1 MRRRTATAASAAALV
16 AAAALA
22 GNASAQD
29 TGQAPVTTDATAT
42 TPVPGVGGPASTTP
56 QPATTTTDPAAPATN
71 DLGTLDVQV
80 TTPPPAAKDTQS
92 AAQKRRE
99 GAAKFLAQG
108 RRAQALQAKQQQKDA
123 AAAPFANL
131 PSPLNA
137 PPVTGVPDV
146 LIDSFRVPPFL
157 LPIYQAAGVE
167 YGIRWEVLAA
177 INEIETDYGRNLS
190 VSTAGALGWMQFMP
204 GTWATYGVDANNDG
218 RKDPYN
224 PVDAIFAAA
233 RYLKAAGG
241 DTNLQGAIFS
251 YNHAQWYVDSV
262 MQRAASL
269 AALPSD
275 LIGALTGLTMGRF
288 PVTGATSYENA
299 YDASASTSAVKAG
312 GNASVAIAPTAGRHS
327 IDVYAKPG
335 AAAVAVQDGS
345 VVAVGAS
352 RRLGR
357 FVQLRDVYGNTYTYG
372 HLQSVSALHVVPRS
386 DAKAASAAVRTPR
399 QDPKP
404 TAPATAGARGAAGA
418 ASASRRTARR
428 GAASHTVRPKVLK
441 ERLFADPARVNAYH
455 AGGRRQLVAAAKTA
469 PVTPQSVQTSDL
481 GRYLAPPYA
490 LRRSQ
495 VALLPLKKGSRVI
508 AGSILGRVGS
518 ASLQWDTATA
528 ASVAAARHLHLARA
542 PHLRFE
548 IRPAGAGAPRV
559 DPTPIL
565 DGWHLLAST
574 DVYGSQNP
582 LLAGTAAAGDG
593 ATIGQILLMSKET
606 LERRVLADPA
616 VSIYAC
622 GRQDI
627 QAGAIDRR
635 VLATLEFLAASGYKP
650 TVSALKCGHSLYTT
664 SGNISEH
671 STGDA
676 VDISSINGTPIEGH
690 QGPGSITDI
699 VVRKLLTL
707 QGTMKPHQIITL
719 MQYPGTDNTLALPDH
734 YDHIHVGFHPMFGD
748 NVKLGTQLATIL
760 KPGQWNRLIGRI
772 GAIQNPTVPVKPSRY
787 ALKVKVSLPKH

>member
-22 GNASAQD
+22 SNASAQD
-29 TGQAPVTTDATAT
+29 AGQAPPTTDTTAT
-42 TPVPGVGGPASTTP
+42 TPSQPASTTPQPASTTP
-56 QPATTTTDPAAPATN
+56 QPATPATT

-80 TTPPPAAKDTQS
+80 TTPPPAATNTKS
-92 AAQKRRE
+92 ADQRRRE
-99 GAAKFLAQG
+99 GAAKFLAQE
-108 RRAQALQAKQQQKDA
+108 RRAKALRAKQQQTQA
-123 AAAPFANL
+123 TAAPFANL

-157 LPIYQAAGVE
+157 LPIYQAAGIE

-204 GTWATYGVDANNDG
+204 GTWASYGVDANDDG

-241 DTNLQGAIFS
+241 DTDLQSAIFS

-262 MQRAASL
+262 IQRAASL

-288 PVTGATSYENA
+288 PVTGATSYAGA

-312 GNASVAIAPTAGRHS
+312 DNASVAIAPTAGRHA

-345 VVAVGAS
+345 VVAVGVT

-372 HLQSVSALHVVPRS
+372 HLQSVNALHVVPRA
-386 DAKAASAAVRTPR
+386 DAKAASATIRTPR
-399 QDPKP
+399 TDPRP
-404 TAPATAGARGAAGA
+404 TAPATAGARGRAAT
-418 ASASRRTARR
+418 ASASRPAARA

-455 AGGRRQLVAAAKTA
+455 AGGQRQLVAAAKAA
-469 PVTPQSVQTSDL
+469 PVVVQAVQAGDL
-481 GRYLAPPYA
+481 GRYLAAPYA

-518 ASLQWDTATA
+518 ASLQWDSATA
-528 ASVAAARHLHLARA
+528 ASAAAARRLHLARA

-574 DVYGSQNP
+574 NVYGSQNP
-582 LLAGTAAAGDG
+582 LLAGTAAAGEG

-616 VSIYAC
+616 VTIYAC

-635 VLATLEFLAASGYKP
+635 VLATLEFLAASGFKP
-650 TVSALKCGHSLYTT
+650 TVTALKCGHSLYTT

-676 VDISSINGTPIEGH
+676 VDIAAINGTPIAGH
-690 QGPGSITDI
+690 QGPGSLTDT
-699 VVRKLLTL
+699 VVRRLLTL

-719 MQYPGTDNTLALPDH
+719 MQYTGTDNTLALPDH
-734 YDHIHVGFHPMFGD
+734 WDHIHVGFHPMFGE
-748 NVKLGTQLATIL
+748 NVKLGSQLATIL

-772 GAIQNPTVPVKPSRY
+772 GAIQNPTVSVKPSKY
-787 ALKVKVSLPKH
+787 ALKVKLRVRTPGH

>member
-22 GNASAQD
+22 ANASAQD
-29 TGQAPVTTDATAT
+29 AGQAATTTDTTAATPA
-42 TPVPGVGGPASTTP
+42 PPAVGPASTTP
-56 QPATTTTDPAAPATN
+56 QPATPAPGPAAPGTT

-80 TTPPPAAKDTQS
+80 TTPPPSAKDTKS

-99 GAAKFLAQG
+99 GAAKFLAQE
-108 RRAQALQAKQQQKDA
+108 RRAQQLQARQQQAA

-241 DTNLQGAIFS
+241 DTNLQAAIFS

-275 LIGALTGLTMGRF
+275 LVGALTGLTMGRF
-288 PVTGATSYENA
+288 PVAGDSSYANA
-299 YDASASTSAVKAG
+299 YDASAPASAVQAG
-312 GNASVAIAPTAGRHS
+312 GNASVAIAPTAGRHA
-327 IDVYAKPG
+327 IDVYARPG

-372 HLQSVSALHVVPRS
+372 HLESVSALHVVPRA
-386 DAKAASAAVRTPR
+386 DAKAASATVRTPR
-399 QDPKP
+399 QDPRP
-404 TAPATAGARGAAGA
+404 SAPATAGARGSAAA
-418 ASASRRTARR
+418 SSASRRTVRS
-428 GAASHTVRPKVLK
+428 GAVRHTVRPKVLK

-455 AGGRRQLVAAAKTA
+455 AGGRRQLVAAAKAA
-469 PVTPQSVQTSDL
+469 PVVVRSVQTSDL
-481 GRYLAPPYA
+481 GRYLAAPYA

-495 VALLPLKKGSRVI
+495 VALLPLKQGSRVI

-518 ASLQWDTATA
+518 ASLQWDTQTA

-548 IRPAGAGAPRV
+548 IRPAGTGAPRI

-574 DVYGSQNP
+574 NVYGSQNP
-582 LLAGTAAAGDG
+582 LLAGTAAAGEG

-616 VSIYAC
+616 VAIYAC

-635 VLATLEFLAASGYKP
+635 VLATLEFLAASGYRP

-676 VDISSINGTPIEGH
+676 VDIAAINGTPIVGH
-690 QGPGSITDI
+690 QGPGSLTDI
-699 VVRKLLTL
+699 VVRRLLTL

-719 MQYPGTDNTLALPDH
+719 MQYQGTDNTLALPDH

-748 NVKLGTQLATIL
+748 NLKLGSQLATIL

-772 GAIQNPTVPVKPSRY
+772 GAIQNPTVPIKPSRY
-787 ALKVKVSLPKH
+787 ALKVKVTLPKH